1 MSAPSSA
8 SAPFSPRLAQYGLLI
23 AATMAPL
30 QRARSAELQRAAASL
45 AALHARAEALAAL
58 CAHAAAAP
66 SPPAAA
72 AGEPYTPLF
81 DLGLG
86 VCIAGAVDCSEDV
99 LVDVGAGVHVA
110 MAPREAL
117 LFCRRAAAEAR
128 SQHALA
134 EKALRDVSADLA
146 GACGSYLQ
154 LQRLEEAEAQQ
165 AGGKR
170 A

>member
-1 MSAPSSA
+1 MIGWELMMVKIVPLRRMFTADIDHGNGGIGKVGLCGFAPHD
-8 SAPFSPRLAQYGLLI
+8 G
-23 AATMAPL
+23 
-30 QRARSAELQRAAASL
+30 
-45 AALHARAEALAAL
+45 H
-58 CAHAAAAP
+58 
-66 SPPAAA
+66 
-72 AGEPYTPLF
+72 
-81 DLGLG
+81 
-86 VCIAGAVDCSEDV
+86 AVDGSEDV

-146 GACGSYLQ
+146 GACGAYLQ

-165 AGGKR
+165 ASGKR

>member
-1 MSAPSSA
+1 MSAP
-8 SAPFSPRLAQYGLLI
+8 APYSPRLAQYGLLI

-30 QRARSAELQRAAASL
+30 QRARSAELARAAASL

-58 CAHAAAAP
+58 CAVPAAP
-66 SPPAAA
+66 A
-72 AGEPYTPLF
+72 PLF

-86 VCIAGAVDCSEDV
+86 VRVAGAVDCSEDV

-146 GACGSYLQ
+146 GACDAYLQ
-154 LQRLEEAEAQQ
+154 LQRLEEAEGKAAQ
-165 AGGKR
+165 AGGRR
-170 A
+170 AQG

>member
-1 MSAPSSA
+1 MSAP
-8 SAPFSPRLAQYGLLI
+8 APYSPRLAQYGLLI

-30 QRARSAELQRAAASL
+30 QRARSAELARATASL

-58 CAHAAAAP
+58 CAHAAAA
-66 SPPAAA
+66 ATA
-72 AGEPYTPLF
+72 EPYAPLF

-86 VCIAGAVDCSEDV
+86 VCVAGAVDCSEDV

-146 GACGSYLQ
+146 GACDAYLQ
-154 LQRLEEAEAQQ
+154 LQRLEEAEGKAAQ
-165 AGGKR
+165 AGGRR
-170 A
+170 AQG